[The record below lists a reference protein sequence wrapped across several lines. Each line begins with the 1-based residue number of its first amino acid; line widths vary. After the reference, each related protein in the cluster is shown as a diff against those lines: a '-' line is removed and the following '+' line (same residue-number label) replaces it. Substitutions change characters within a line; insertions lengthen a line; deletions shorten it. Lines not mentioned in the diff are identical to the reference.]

1 MCDRWL
7 TFVNVTVSSVAGK
20 QSPSKENVKKH
31 SEGLV
36 GELLSTTKYNSHRK
50 Q

>member
-20 QSPSKENVKKH
+20 QSPSKENVNKH
-31 SEGLV
+31 TEGL
-36 GELLSTTKYNSHRK
+36 GELLSTTKYNSYRK